1 MVFDHKNVEYSEKI
15 YKMLLHW
22 KERNGTAATYTV
34 LHDALC
40 HPLANRNDLTEQ
52 LGAYSNLPQFITGN
66 ISLILQFNNL
76 APSTP
81 SSRPLPL

>member
-1 MVFDHKNVEYSEKI
+1 MAELQHTRSY
-15 YKMLLHW
+15 MMH
-22 KERNGTAATYTV
+22 
-34 LHDALC
+34 C
-40 HPLANRNDLTEQ
+40 HTLANRTDLTEQ

-66 ISLILQFNNL
+66 RSLILQFNNL

>member
-1 MVFDHKNVEYSEKI
+1 MWNTPKKFTKCYYIGKRGMAQLQHTRSY
-15 YKMLLHW
+15 MMH
-22 KERNGTAATYTV
+22 
-34 LHDALC
+34 C
-40 HPLANRNDLTEQ
+40 HPLANRTDLTEQ

-76 APSTP
+76 APSIP